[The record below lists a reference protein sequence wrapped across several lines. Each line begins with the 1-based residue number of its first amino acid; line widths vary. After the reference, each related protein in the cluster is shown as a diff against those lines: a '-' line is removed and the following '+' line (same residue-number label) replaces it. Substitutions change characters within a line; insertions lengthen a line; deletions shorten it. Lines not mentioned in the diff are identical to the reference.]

1 MSQLVDAT
9 AALSVDDER
18 PQEFDAEPGVHI
30 KLDKRGD
37 GVAPVEG
44 DTVQVNYSGRVK
56 GKKTEFDK
64 NDGGYPF
71 EFTLG
76 ERKVV
81 AGWESALPKLRVGDQ
96 VTLTLAPE
104 FGYGEAGDS
113 DDIPPNATLIFK
125 VELVGIKDRTKGSG
139 ESDRER
145 LAQLRAER
153 EQAAA
158 EAKAKKE
165 ALKAASAD
173 KQNALKEKLAN
184 KGKKGKGGGK
194 KAWAPKAPK
203 EKKSPKAKGK
213 KTPA

>member
-1 MSQLVDAT
+1 MRPLYSRSRAASVPPARHRRDAP
-9 AALSVDDER
+9 A
-18 PQEFDAEPGVHI
+18 Q
-30 KLDKRGD
+30 
-37 GVAPVEG
+37 
-44 DTVQVNYSGRVK
+44 
-56 GKKTEFDK
+56 
-64 NDGGYPF
+64 
-71 EFTLG
+71 
-76 ERKVV
+76 
-81 AGWESALPKLRVGDQ
+81 
-96 VTLTLAPE
+96 
-104 FGYGEAGDS
+104 
-113 DDIPPNATLIFK
+113 

-153 EQAAA
+153 EAAAA

-213 KTPA
+213 KTPTA